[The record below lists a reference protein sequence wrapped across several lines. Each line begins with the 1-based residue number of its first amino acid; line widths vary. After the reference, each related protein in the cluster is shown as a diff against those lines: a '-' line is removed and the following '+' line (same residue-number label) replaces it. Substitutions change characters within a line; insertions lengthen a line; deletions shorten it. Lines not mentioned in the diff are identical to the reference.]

1 MTEIIITMQNG
12 SIKTVNFPTA
22 DSESTMRVRVAYY
35 VVCMYPNWEYVNWDW
50 EGELQ
55 ILKRE
60 ESE

>member
-1 MTEIIITMQNG
+1 MQNG